1 MACTYRCDKACGCGC
16 CSQGELASRGPRS
29 MTLRDQV
36 SSWGLSLPAAA
47 RPPAGG
53 GENDVGGTGPGRRNI
68 WTAMHAMRSRA
79 IPVCVILLRTVVW

>member
-1 MACTYRCDKACGCGC
+1 M
-16 CSQGELASRGPRS
+16 
-29 MTLRDQV
+29 
-36 SSWGLSLPAAA
+36 PAAA